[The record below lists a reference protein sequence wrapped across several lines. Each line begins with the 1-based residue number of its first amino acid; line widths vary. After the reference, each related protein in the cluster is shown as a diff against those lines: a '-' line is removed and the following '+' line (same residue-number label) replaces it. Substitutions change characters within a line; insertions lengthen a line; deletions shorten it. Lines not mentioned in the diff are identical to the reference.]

1 MKSLFKLAFTCSALL
16 LASSVAD
23 ASFCTTYNTDGGK
36 GFCVTIAGSSAI
48 SDPVSASA
56 VFEVGT
62 GGNLDVTLVN
72 DVSSPTLPKVGGA
85 DILTGLF
92 FDISQTLSP
101 NTISLT
107 PQLQVTGANPLPSAA
122 TLVGLPS
129 GNTNTLGQ
137 EWALGQSSSTDYAL
151 DSTGLNWPGPGGAFG
166 NFCGSAGCGDN
177 LDGPPWGLIPQSTP
191 NGTDS
196 GNVSPGIQYYTYFT
210 LSGLSGLT
218 NATVGHALS
227 NVEFQWGTSSDG
239 TVITGCISCGQGNPV
254 PEPSQIVF
262 LLVSSLLIGF
272 IAWQRRRVVA

>member
-1 MKSLFKLAFTCSALL
+1 MRSLFKLAFTCSALL
-16 LASSVAD
+16 LVSSVAN

-36 GFCVTIAGSSAI
+36 GFCVTIAGSSAAN
-48 SDPVSASA
+48 DPVSASA
-56 VFEVGT
+56 VFEVGI
-62 GGNLDVTLVN
+62 GGNLDITLVN

-85 DILTGLF
+85 DVLTGLF

-107 PQLQVTGANPLPSAA
+107 PQLQVTGSNPLPSAA
-122 TLVGLPS
+122 VLVGS
-129 GNTNTLGQ
+129 TGGNTLSQ
-137 EWALGQSSSTDYAL
+137 EWALGYSSSTNYAL
-151 DSTGLNWPGPGGAFG
+151 DSTGLNWPGPGGDFG
-166 NFCGSAGCGDN
+166 NFCGSPGCGDV

-196 GNVSPGIQYYTYFT
+196 GNINPGIKYYAYFT

-218 NATVGHALS
+218 DATVGKALS
-227 NVEFQWGTSSDG
+227 NVLFQWGTSSDG
-239 TVITGCISCGQGNPV
+239 TVITACVSCGQGSPV

-262 LLVSSLLIGF
+262 LLVSSLLIGL